1 MTKFSVRLERF
12 CVLDEE
18 KEKGYNILDLKGYGK
33 LYAEYIYYG
42 TIEGYWYPTP
52 KALAESEDPNI
63 RDLNIA
69 EAPFYVSVR
78 YRPKDIELH
87 HRIMELDRAH
97 IYDVLKNT
105 RLELETLVLCE

>member
-1 MTKFSVRLERF
+1 MTKTSVKLEKF
-12 CVLDEE
+12 CVTQEE
-18 KEKGYNILDLKGYGK
+18 ERNGYNVIDLKGYGK
-33 LYAEYIYYG
+33 LHAEYIYYG

-52 KALAESEDPNI
+52 KALAESEDLRI

-87 HRIMELDRAH
+87 HEIMNLDRVH
-97 IYDVLKNT
+97 IYDILKNA

>member
-12 CVLDEE
+12 CVLNEE

-42 TIEGYWYPTP
+42 KIEGFWYPTP
-52 KALAESEDPNI
+52 KALAENKDPNV

-87 HRIMELDRAH
+87 HEIMSLDKVH
-97 IYDVLKNT
+97 IYDVLKNAK
-105 RLELETLVLCE
+105 LELETLELCE